1 MTCKARSSEAR
12 TGAKLLAKHA
22 PKLLLMHTRFQYSE
36 FTLFGRMVSSRFGKI
51 AEKAAAA
58 AGPPNGITG
67 VAAVSRKRKR
77 TATKGN

>member
-1 MTCKARSSEAR
+1 
-12 TGAKLLAKHA
+12 
-22 PKLLLMHTRFQYSE
+22 MHTRFQYSE